1 MDPAAEPRRSTA
13 QAPVSGSR
21 SLLTIVMEILGDLP
35 RLVRKEAE
43 LLRAELAEKAAQ
55 AGDAG
60 MGIAIGLLLT
70 SVALLIVLQA
80 LVLALA
86 EVMPAWLASVLVGV
100 IVAAIGLL
108 MVRKGRRDLRRV
120 SLMPQR
126 TIDSLNHDNEIL
138 KEIVT

>member
-1 MDPAAEPRRSTA
+1 M
-13 QAPVSGSR
+13 SGSR

>member
-1 MDPAAEPRRSTA
+1 MDPSADPRGSLA
-13 QAPVSGSR
+13 QAQSAGSR
-21 SLLTIVMEILGDLP
+21 SLLTIVMEILGDIP

-60 MGIAIGLLLT
+60 MGIAIGLLLM

-86 EVMPAWLASVLVGV
+86 EAMPAWLASAIVGA
-100 IVAAIGLL
+100 IVAAIGLI
-108 MVRKGRRDLRRV
+108 MVHKGRRDLKSV
-120 SLMPQR
+120 GLTPQR
-126 TIDSLNHDNEIL
+126 TIDSLNDDKEIL

>member
-1 MDPAAEPRRSTA
+1 
-13 QAPVSGSR
+13 VSGSR

>member
-1 MDPAAEPRRSTA
+1 MA
-13 QAPVSGSR
+13 QAPVAGSR
-21 SLLTIVMEILGDLP
+21 SLLTIVTEILGDIP

-60 MGIAIGLLLT
+60 MGIAIGLLLM

-86 EVMPAWLASVLVGV
+86 EAMPAWLASVIVGA
-100 IVAAIGLL
+100 IVAAIGLI
-108 MVRKGRRDLRRV
+108 MVHRGRRDLKSV
-120 SLMPQR
+120 GLLPQR
-126 TIDSLNHDNEIL
+126 TIDSLNDDKEIL